1 LNHRKQIYS
10 WLKIP
15 KPEGQYRKQGGLEVE
30 ADAGLV
36 GLELLHDLGE
46 CGTGLEDEARG
57 TGNGEVEPRAPVE
70 RDTEELPR
78 QVE

>member
-15 KPEGQYRKQGGLEVE
+15 KQKVRKQGDLKVE
-30 ADAGLV
+30 GDAGLI

-46 CGTGLEDEARG
+46 RGVGLEDEALG
-57 TGNGEVEPRAPVE
+57 MNNGEVEPRAPVE
-70 RDTEELPR
+70 HDAEELPW
-78 QVE
+78 QVG